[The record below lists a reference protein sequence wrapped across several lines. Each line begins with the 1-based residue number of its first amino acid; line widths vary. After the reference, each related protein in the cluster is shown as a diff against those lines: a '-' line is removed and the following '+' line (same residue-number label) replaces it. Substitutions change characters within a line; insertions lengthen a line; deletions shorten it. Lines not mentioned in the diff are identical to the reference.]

1 MQSLHATLHDDR
13 PPVRLMAIAEICADT
28 RAALPAGTGYD
39 RTTQAMVEAVRAAFP
54 QMSDDDA
61 LYLIRM
67 VR

>member
-13 PPVRLMAIAEICADT
+13 PPVRLIAIAEICAGA

>member
-13 PPVRLMAIAEICADT
+13 PPVRLIAIAEICADA
-28 RAALPAGTGYD
+28 RAGLPAGAGYD
-39 RTTQAMVEAVRAAFP
+39 STTQAMVAAVRASFP